1 MRVDIKNIASFL
13 LDKYLFILFV
23 VGLITLI
30 SGLGLN
36 NFKLD
41 ASSDALVLENDESLK
56 VYRETEDEF
65 GDSSFLIITY
75 EPKKELFSDYSIS
88 RIANLEQDLKKID
101 GVDSVLSLL
110 DAPIFFQPKVG
121 LSEVSDNL
129 KNLSDDEVNLSLAKD
144 EIIKN
149 PIYKELI
156 ISEDGNIT
164 AMQVVLK
171 GNKEYNQLINDR
183 YDALEKLDSN
193 EPLTT
198 KRKNE
203 LQNKLETINSRISE
217 LNNQES
223 DFNKLLISEIRQTL
237 NKYKDEATIYLGG
250 PSMIATDMMDY
261 IESDLVIFG
270 TAVAVIFALML
281 YLFFGSLWY
290 VLLPLMNAFLATF
303 ITAGFLGFMDWKISV
318 VSSNFIALLLIL
330 TISLTVHLL
339 VKINEIIKSGDTK
352 NISGVNFRETD
363 LKTAIE
369 EGYVQMLAPCF
380 FAALTTAVA
389 FLSLTFGELKP
400 VIEFGKMMAF
410 GISIAFILTFTFLPC
425 TIYLISRF
433 NTKDFL
439 SLHKITTSLLNFSNN
454 NKTLITTSFVLVFL
468 IFSFGIS
475 KLEVENRFIDYFD
488 KDTEIYK
495 GMYEID
501 SKLGGT
507 ATLDII
513 ISEPAESDIPE
524 KSKVENI
531 KTNLTVIA
539 NDFSFD
545 DLFEDDLFEDI
556 SSDASGYWW
565 NTYSLKTLEEIH
577 DYLDSIPEIGKVL
590 SVASGIKL
598 AREINDGE
606 DLNDLELALLRSV
619 LPEDIRETLL
629 YSYINKD
636 DSVVRIST
644 RVNESAANLNRNEL
658 LEKINYDLQ
667 NQFNLKP
674 DQYEI
679 TGLAVLYNN
688 MLQSLFK
695 SQIGSLL
702 IVFAV
707 ISIMLLLIFKSFKVM
722 IIGLIPNIFVAS
734 SVMGLL
740 GLLRIPLDIM
750 TITVAAISVG
760 MAVDNTIHYIYR
772 YKKELKKTNSVEQ
785 ALANAHTT
793 TGRAIFYTATT
804 IAAGF
809 CILSLSN
816 FFPTVLFGLFTS
828 LAMVLAFITSLTVL
842 PNLLVK
848 YKVFQ

>member
-1 MRVDIKNIASFL
+1 MRIDLNKLAKQL
-13 LDKYLFILFV
+13 LHKYLVILFIVFV
-23 VGLITLI
+23 VTVI
-30 SGLGLN
+30 SGFGLT

-56 VYRETEDEF
+56 AYREAEDEF

-75 EPKKELFSDYSIS
+75 EPNQELFSDYSIN
-88 RIANLEQDLKKID
+88 RIANLENDLKNID

-121 LSEVSDNL
+121 LTQVADNL
-129 KNLSDDEVNLSLAKD
+129 KDLTFEDINLELAKD
-144 EIIKN
+144 EIINN

-156 ISEDGNIT
+156 ISNDGSVT
-164 AMQVVLK
+164 AMQVVLR
-171 GNKEYNQLINDR
+171 GNDEYDLLIKER
-183 YDALEKLDSN
+183 YELLDILSSK
-193 EPLTT
+193 EPLSNDVKANLQ
-198 KRKNE
+198 KRLIE
-203 LQNKLETINSRISE
+203 INKRVST

-223 DFNKLLISEIRQTL
+223 DFNKQLISNIR
-237 NKYKDEATIYLGG
+237 NVISKYKDEATIYLGG
-250 PSMIATDMMDY
+250 PSMIATDMMQY

-270 TAVAVIFALML
+270 SAVALIFALML
-281 YLFFGSLWY
+281 FIFFGSLWF

-303 ITAGFLGFMDWKISV
+303 ITAGFLGYMDWKISV

-339 VKINEIIKSGDTK
+339 VKINELNKQTNFKDAIIQ
-352 NISGVNFRETD
+352 
-363 LKTAIE
+363 
-369 EGYVQMLAPCF
+369 GYDQMFAPCF

-389 FLSLTFGELKP
+389 FLSLTFGDLKP

-410 GISIAFILTFTFLPC
+410 GISIAFMLTFTFLPC
-425 TIYLISRF
+425 ALYFINQS
-433 NTKDFL
+433 NTKDYL
-439 SLHKITTSLLNFSNN
+439 SLHKVTQTLLNFSQNN
-454 NKTLITTSFVLVFL
+454 RQFITFSFLTL
-468 IFSFGIS
+468 FSILCFGIS

-488 KDTEIYK
+488 EETEIYK

-513 ISEPAESDIPE
+513 ISQPDDSFESIEIQDE
-524 KSKVENI
+524 
-531 KTNLTVIA
+531 
-539 NDFSFD
+539 F
-545 DLFEDDLFEDI
+545 FEDDLFEDET
-556 SSDASGYWW
+556 SEAAGYWW
-565 NTYSLKTLEEIH
+565 NIYSLNELEKIH

-590 SVASGIKL
+590 SVASGVKL
-598 AREINDGE
+598 ARQINDGE

-619 LPEDIRETLL
+619 LPEDIRESLL

-644 RVNESAANLNRNEL
+644 RVNESASNLNRNDL
-658 LEKINYDLQ
+658 LNMIDNKLQ
-667 NQFNLKP
+667 TEFNLDP
-674 DQYEI
+674 SQYEM

-707 ISIMLLLIFKSFKVM
+707 ISLMLFLIFKSIKIM

-740 GLLRIPLDIM
+740 GLLNIPLDIM

-772 YKKELKKTNSVEQ
+772 YKKELKVTNSAQ
-785 ALANAHTT
+785 NALKNAHAT
-793 TGRAIFYTATT
+793 TGRAIFYTAST

-816 FFPTVLFGLFTS
+816 FFPTILFGLFTS
-828 LAMVLAFITSLTVL
+828 IAMILAFVSSLTLL

>member
-13 LDKYLFILFV
+13 IDKYIIVILGILMLSFFSAV
-23 VGLITLI
+23 
-30 SGLGLN
+30 GLN

-41 ASSDALVLENDESLK
+41 ASSDALVLESDESLK
-56 VYRETEDEF
+56 TYREAEDEF
-65 GDSSFLIITY
+65 GDSSFLIVTY
-75 EPKKELFSDYSIS
+75 EPQGELFSDYSLN
-88 RIANLEQDLKKID
+88 RIANLENDLKKIN
-101 GVDSVLSLL
+101 GVDSVLSIL
-110 DAPIFFQPKVG
+110 DAPIFFQPRVG
-121 LSEVSDNL
+121 LTDVADNL
-129 KNLSDDEVNLSLAKD
+129 KDLTDENIDLELARE
-144 EIIKN
+144 EIINN

-156 ISEDGNIT
+156 ISKDGKVT
-164 AMQVVLK
+164 AMQVVLR
-171 GNKEYNQLINDR
+171 GNDEYDELISER
-183 YDALEKLDSN
+183 YEILDSLSSK
-193 EPLTT
+193 EVLSL
-198 KRKNE
+198 KNKTE
-203 LQNKLETINSRISE
+203 LQNRLNQINERISE

-223 DFNKLLISEIRQTL
+223 EFSKLLISEIRDTL

-250 PSMIATDMMDY
+250 PSMIATDMMEY
-261 IESDLVIFG
+261 IESDLIIFG
-270 TAVAVIFALML
+270 SAVALIFALML
-281 YLFFGSLWY
+281 YLFFGSIWL
-290 VLLPLMNAFLATF
+290 VILPLLNAFLATF
-303 ITAGFLGFMDWKISV
+303 ITAGFLGYMDWKISV

-330 TISLTVHLL
+330 TISLTVHLV
-339 VKINEIIKSGDTK
+339 VKINEIKKETSFK
-352 NISGVNFRETD
+352 N
-363 LKTAIE
+363 AIIQ
-369 EGYVQMLAPCF
+369 GYDQMFAPCF

-425 TIYLISRF
+425 IFYLI
-433 NTKDFL
+433 NNKPHKDFL
-439 SLHKITTSLLNFSNN
+439 SLYKINQSLLNFST
-454 NKTLITTSFVLVFL
+454 KYKLFVVTSFLISFIVLC
-468 IFSFGIS
+468 FGIT

-488 KDTEIYK
+488 KNTEIYK

-513 ISEPAESDIPE
+513 ISKPE
-524 KSKVENI
+524 D
-531 KTNLTVIA
+531 
-539 NDFSFD
+539 DFETISID
-545 DLFEDDLFEDI
+545 DEFFEDDLFDDET
-556 SSDASGYWW
+556 SSAAGYWW
-565 NTYSLKTLEEIH
+565 NIYSLNELEKIH

-590 SVASGIKL
+590 SVASGVKL
-598 AREINDGE
+598 AREINNGE

-644 RVNESAANLNRNEL
+644 RVNESASSLKRDDL
-658 LEKINYDLQ
+658 LTKIDNDLQ
-667 NQFNLKP
+667 NKFNLDS

-688 MLQSLFK
+688 MLQSLFA
-695 SQIGSLL
+695 SQIGSLI
-702 IVFAV
+702 IVFVV
-707 ISIMLLLIFKSFKVM
+707 ISVMLFLIFKSIKVM

-740 GLLRIPLDIM
+740 GLLKIPLDIM

-772 YKKELKKTNSVEQ
+772 FKKELKISGSVEI
-785 ALANAHTT
+785 ALKNAHLT

-816 FFPTVLFGLFTS
+816 FFPTILFGLFTA
-828 LAMVLAFITSLTVL
+828 LAMILAFLCSLTLL

>member
-1 MRVDIKNIASFL
+1 MRIDLKDIGNFL
-13 LDKYLFILFV
+13 LDRYLLILLLVFTLTIITSI
-23 VGLITLI
+23 GL
-30 SGLGLN
+30 S

-41 ASSDALVLENDESLK
+41 ASSDALVLESDESLK
-56 VYRETEDEF
+56 TYREAEDEF
-65 GDSSFLIITY
+65 GDSSFLIVTY
-75 EPKKELFSDYSIS
+75 EPKNELFSEYSLKKIS
-88 RIANLEQDLKKID
+88 QLESDLKNID
-101 GVDSVLSLL
+101 GVDSVLSIL
-110 DAPIFFQPKVG
+110 DAPIFFQPRVG

-129 KNLSDDEVNLSLAKD
+129 KNLTDAGVDLSLAKE
-144 EIIKN
+144 EIINN

-156 ISEDGNIT
+156 ISGDGKVT

-171 GNKEYNQLINDR
+171 GNKEYNQLINLR
-183 YDALEKLDSN
+183 YEILEKLDSR
-193 EPLTT
+193 EPLTSKT
-198 KRKNE
+198 TNQ
-203 LQNKLETINSRISE
+203 LQNDLENINTRISE
-217 LNNQES
+217 INNQES
-223 DFNKLLISEIRQTL
+223 EFNKLLIAEIRQTL
-237 NKYKDEATIYLGG
+237 DIYRDEATIYLGG

-290 VLLPLMNAFLATF
+290 VLLPLLNAFLATF

-339 VKINEIIKSGDTK
+339 VKINEIKQEK
-352 NISGVNFRETD
+352 NLRN
-363 LKTAIE
+363 AIV
-369 EGYVQMLAPCF
+369 EGYGQMFAPCF

-425 TIYLISRF
+425 AIYLVSKIK
-433 NTKDFL
+433 TKDYL
-439 SLHKITTSLLNFSNN
+439 SLHKITSWLLDFSNN
-454 NKTLITTSFVLVFL
+454 NKITIGFSFIVIFA
-468 IFSFGIS
+468 IFSYGVS

-488 KDTEIYK
+488 KETEIYQ

-513 ISEPAESDIPE
+513 ISEPIESEIPE
-524 KSKVENI
+524 KSKMQNI
-531 KTNLTVIA
+531 ATNVAVIA

-545 DLFEDDLFEDI
+545 DLFEDDLFEDMT
-556 SSDASGYWW
+556 SDASGYWW
-565 NTYSLKTLEEIH
+565 NTYSLKTLEDIH

-644 RVNESAANLNRNEL
+644 RVNESSANLNRNEL
-658 LEKINYDLQ
+658 LEKINFDLQ
-667 NQFNLKP
+667 NEFNLKP

-688 MLQSLFK
+688 MLQSLFQ

-707 ISIMLLLIFKSFKVM
+707 ISIMLLIIFKSFKVM
-722 IIGLIPNIFVAS
+722 VIGLIPNIFVAS

-740 GLLRIPLDIM
+740 GLLKIPLDIM

-772 YKKELKKTNSVEQ
+772 YKKELKKTNSVQ
-785 ALANAHTT
+785 HALENAHTT

>member
-1 MRVDIKNIASFL
+1 MRIDLKNIGNFL
-13 LDKYLFILFV
+13 LDRYLLILLLIFTLTIITSI
-23 VGLITLI
+23 GL
-30 SGLGLN
+30 S

-41 ASSDALVLENDESLK
+41 ASSDALVLESDESLK
-56 VYRETEDEF
+56 TYREAEDEF
-65 GDSSFLIITY
+65 GDSSFLIVTY
-75 EPKKELFSDYSIS
+75 EPKNELFSEYSLKKIS
-88 RIANLEQDLKKID
+88 QLESDLKNID
-101 GVDSVLSLL
+101 GVDSVLSIL
-110 DAPIFFQPKVG
+110 DAPIFFQPRVG

-129 KNLSDDEVNLSLAKD
+129 KNLTDPEVDLNLAKE
-144 EIIKN
+144 EIVNN

-156 ISEDGNIT
+156 ISSDGKVT

-171 GNKEYNQLINDR
+171 GNDEYNQLINLR
-183 YDALEKLDSN
+183 YETLDKLDSR
-193 EPLTT
+193 EPLTSKT
-198 KRKNE
+198 INQ
-203 LQNKLETINSRISE
+203 LQNDLENINTRISMI
-217 LNNQES
+217 NDQES
-223 DFNKLLISEIRQTL
+223 EFNKLLIAEIRQTL
-237 NKYKDEATIYLGG
+237 DIYRDEATIYLGG
-250 PSMIATDMMDY
+250 PSMIATDMMEY
-261 IESDLVIFG
+261 IKSDLVIFG

-281 YLFFGSLWY
+281 YLFFGSMWY
-290 VLLPLMNAFLATF
+290 VLLPLLNAFLATF

-339 VKINEIIKSGDTK
+339 VKINEIKK
-352 NISGVNFRETD
+352 ERNLRN
-363 LKTAIE
+363 AIV
-369 EGYVQMLAPCF
+369 EGYDQMFAPCF

-425 TIYLISRF
+425 AIYLVSKIK
-433 NTKDFL
+433 TKDYL
-439 SLHKITTSLLNFSNN
+439 SLHKITSWILDFSNN
-454 NKTLITTSFVLVFL
+454 NKIIIGSSFIIIFI
-468 IFSFGIS
+468 IFSYGIS

-488 KDTEIYK
+488 KETEIYQ

-513 ISEPAESDIPE
+513 ISEPRESDIPE
-524 KSKVENI
+524 KSKMQNI
-531 KTNLTVIA
+531 KTNVAVMA

-545 DLFEDDLFEDI
+545 DLFEDDLFEDMT
-556 SSDASGYWW
+556 SDASGYWW
-565 NTYSLKTLEEIH
+565 NTYSLKTLEDIH

-644 RVNESAANLNRNEL
+644 RVNESSANLNRNEL

-667 NQFNLKP
+667 NEFDLKP

-688 MLQSLFK
+688 MLQSLFQ

-722 IIGLIPNIFVAS
+722 VIGLIPNIFVAS

-740 GLLRIPLDIM
+740 GLLKIPLDIM

-772 YKKELKKTNSVEQ
+772 YKKELKKTDSVEQ
-785 ALANAHTT
+785 ALENAHTT

>member
-1 MRVDIKNIASFL
+1 MRVDIKNLASFL
-13 LDKYLFILFV
+13 LNNYLFILFF
-23 VGLITLI
+23 VGLITFV
-30 SGLGLN
+30 SVLGLS

-41 ASSDALVLENDESLK
+41 ASSDALVLENDEALK
-56 VYRETEDEF
+56 VYREAEDEF
-65 GDSSFLIITY
+65 GDSSFLIVTY
-75 EPKKELFSDYSIS
+75 EPDKELFSDYSIN
-88 RIANLEQDLKKID
+88 RIINLENDLKNID

-110 DAPIFFQPKVG
+110 DAPIFFQPRVG
-121 LSEVSDNL
+121 LSEITDNL
-129 KNLSDDEVNLSLAKD
+129 KDLTFEDINLELAKD
-144 EIIKN
+144 EIINN

-156 ISEDGNIT
+156 ISKDGKTT
-164 AMQVVLK
+164 AMQVVLR
-171 GNKEYNQLINDR
+171 GNDEYDQLIKQR
-183 YDALEKLDSN
+183 YSTLDDLNSK
-193 EPLTT
+193 EPLTN
-198 KRKNE
+198 KSRLGLQDELNSINE
-203 LQNKLETINSRISE
+203 RISE
-217 LNNQES
+217 INNQES
-223 DFNKLLISEIRQTL
+223 DFNKLLISNIRDTL
-237 NKYKDEATIYLGG
+237 EKYKDDATIYLGG
-250 PSMIATDMMDY
+250 PSMIATDMMEY
-261 IESDLVIFG
+261 IESDLMIFG
-270 TAVAVIFALML
+270 TAVALIFALML
-281 YLFFGSLWY
+281 YLFFGSMWQ
-290 VLLPLMNAFLATF
+290 VILPLINAFLTTF
-303 ITAGFLGFMDWKISV
+303 ITAGFLGYMDWKISV

-339 VKINEIIKSGDTK
+339 VKINEIKKDTD
-352 NISGVNFRETD
+352 F
-363 LKTAIE
+363 KTAIIT
-369 EGYVQMLAPCF
+369 GYDQMFAPCF

-410 GISIAFILTFTFLPC
+410 GISIAFVLTFTFLPC
-425 TIYLISRF
+425 ILYLINKSK
-433 NTKDFL
+433 TKDFL
-439 SLHKITTSLLNFSNN
+439 SIYKVTQFILSFSQN
-454 NKTLITTSFVLVFL
+454 NKAVISSLFAITFITLC
-468 IFSFGIS
+468 FGVS
-475 KLEVENRFIDYFD
+475 KLQVENRFIDYFD

-513 ISEPAESDIPE
+513 ISQPEETFESIEIEDE
-524 KSKVENI
+524 FF
-531 KTNLTVIA
+531 
-539 NDFSFD
+539 DD
-545 DLFEDDLFEDI
+545 DLFEDEG
-556 SSDASGYWW
+556 SSASGYWW
-565 NTYSLKTLEEIH
+565 NIYSLRKLEDIH

-598 AREINDGE
+598 ARQINNGE

-644 RVNESAANLNRNEL
+644 RVNESSANLNRKDL
-658 LEKINYDLQ
+658 LNKINNDLQ
-667 NQFNLKP
+667 NKFNLK
-674 DQYEI
+674 QSEYEI

-688 MLQSLFK
+688 MLQSLFQ

-707 ISIMLLLIFKSFKVM
+707 ISLMLFLIFRSLKIM

-740 GLLRIPLDIM
+740 GLLNIPLDIM

-772 YKKELKKTNSVEQ
+772 YKKELKKNGSDN
-785 ALANAHTT
+785 ALKNAHST
-793 TGRAIFYTATT
+793 TGRAIFYTAST

-816 FFPTVLFGLFTS
+816 FFPTVLFGVFTS
-828 LAMVLAFITSLTVL
+828 IAMILAFISSLTLL

-848 YKVFQ
+848 YRVFE

>member
-13 LDKYLFILFV
+13 IDKYLLILLF
-23 VGLITLI
+23 VGLISLI
-30 SGLGLN
+30 SGLGLS

-56 VYRETEDEF
+56 AYREAEDEF
-65 GDSSFLIITY
+65 GDSSFLIVTY
-75 EPKKELFSDYSIS
+75 EPNKELFSDYSIN
-88 RIANLEQDLKKID
+88 RIANLENDLKNID

-110 DAPIFFQPKVG
+110 DAPIFFQPRVG
-121 LSEVSDNL
+121 LSQVADNL
-129 KNLSDDEVNLSLAKD
+129 KNLTDENINLELAKD
-144 EIIKN
+144 EIVNN

-156 ISEDGNIT
+156 ISKDGKTT
-164 AMQVVLK
+164 AMQVVLR
-171 GNKEYNQLINDR
+171 GNNEYDELIKER
-183 YDALEKLDSN
+183 YDILEILDSK
-193 EPLTT
+193 EPLTS
-198 KRKNE
+198 KNKLD
-203 LQNKLETINSRISE
+203 LQNNLTNINTRISE
-217 LNNQES
+217 INNQES
-223 DFNKLLISEIRQTL
+223 DFNKILISNIRNTL
-237 NKYKDEATIYLGG
+237 DKYKEDATIYLGG

-261 IESDLVIFG
+261 IEADLMVFG
-270 TAVAVIFALML
+270 TAVALIFALML
-281 YLFFGSLWY
+281 YLFFGSIWL
-290 VLLPLMNAFLATF
+290 VVLPLMNAFLATF
-303 ITAGFLGFMDWKISV
+303 ITAGFLGYMDWKISV

-339 VKINEIIKSGDTK
+339 VKINEIKKGTD
-352 NISGVNFRETD
+352 FR
-363 LKTAIE
+363 TAIVK
-369 EGYVQMLAPCF
+369 GYDQMFAPCF

-425 TIYLISRF
+425 ILYLIYRPK
-433 NTKDFL
+433 TKDFL
-439 SLHKITTSLLNFSNN
+439 SIYKVTRYLLSFSQKNRTFITSSFLVIFI
-454 NKTLITTSFVLVFL
+454 TLC
-468 IFSFGIS
+468 FGIS
-475 KLEVENRFIDYFD
+475 KLQVENRFIDYFD
-488 KDTEIYK
+488 KNTEIYK

-513 ISEPAESDIPE
+513 ISQPE
-524 KSKVENI
+524 DNFQSI
-531 KTNLTVIA
+531 KIED
-539 NDFSFD
+539 DFFDD
-545 DLFEDDLFEDI
+545 DLFEDEN
-556 SSDASGYWW
+556 SSAAGYWW
-565 NTYSLKTLEEIH
+565 NIYSLNKLEDIH

-590 SVASGIKL
+590 SVASGVKL
-598 AREINDGE
+598 ARQINDGE

-619 LPEDIRETLL
+619 LPEDIRESLL

-644 RVNESAANLNRNEL
+644 RVNESSTNLNRKDL
-658 LEKINYDLQ
+658 LDKINHDLK
-667 NQFNLKP
+667 NEFNLKESE
-674 DQYEI
+674 YEI

-688 MLQSLFK
+688 MLQSLFQ

-707 ISIMLLLIFKSFKVM
+707 ISAMLFLIFRSFKVM
-722 IIGLIPNIFVAS
+722 IIGLVPNIFVAS

-740 GLLRIPLDIM
+740 GLLNIPLDIM

-772 YKKELKKTNSVEQ
+772 YKKELKKNGSDM
-785 ALANAHTT
+785 ALKNAHST
-793 TGRAIFYTATT
+793 TGRAIFYTAST

-816 FFPTVLFGLFTS
+816 FFPTVLFGVFTS
-828 LAMVLAFITSLTVL
+828 IAMMLAFLCSLTLL

-848 YKVFQ
+848 YKVFE

>member
-13 LDKYLFILFV
+13 IDKYIIVIFGILVLSFFSAV
-23 VGLITLI
+23 
-30 SGLGLN
+30 GLN

-41 ASSDALVLENDESLK
+41 ASSDALVLESDESLK
-56 VYRETEDEF
+56 TYREAEDEF
-65 GDSSFLIITY
+65 GDSSFLIVTY
-75 EPKKELFSDYSIS
+75 EPQGELFSDYSLN
-88 RIANLEQDLKKID
+88 RIANLENDLKNIN
-101 GVDSVLSLL
+101 GVDSVLSIL
-110 DAPIFFQPKVG
+110 DAPIFFQPRVG
-121 LSEVSDNL
+121 LTDVADNL
-129 KNLSDDEVNLSLAKD
+129 KDLTDENIDLELARE
-144 EIIKN
+144 EIINN

-156 ISEDGNIT
+156 ISKDGKVT
-164 AMQVVLK
+164 AMQVVLR
-171 GNKEYNQLINDR
+171 GNDEYDELISER
-183 YDALEKLDSN
+183 YEILDSLSSK
-193 EPLTT
+193 EVLTV
-198 KRKNE
+198 KNKTE
-203 LQNKLETINSRISE
+203 LQNRLNQINARISE

-223 DFNKLLISEIRQTL
+223 EFSKLLISKIRGTL

-250 PSMIATDMMDY
+250 PSMIATDMMEY
-261 IESDLVIFG
+261 IESDLIIFG
-270 TAVAVIFALML
+270 SAVALIFALML
-281 YLFFGSLWY
+281 YLFFGSIWL
-290 VLLPLMNAFLATF
+290 VILPLLNAFLATF
-303 ITAGFLGFMDWKISV
+303 ITAGFLGYMDWKISV

-330 TISLTVHLL
+330 TISLTVHLV
-339 VKINEIIKSGDTK
+339 VKINEIKKETSFK
-352 NISGVNFRETD
+352 NSI
-363 LKTAIE
+363 IQ
-369 EGYVQMLAPCF
+369 GYDQMFAPCF

-425 TIYLISRF
+425 IFYLI
-433 NTKDFL
+433 NNKPHKDYL
-439 SLHKITTSLLNFSNN
+439 SLYKINQSLLNFST
-454 NKTLITTSFVLVFL
+454 KYKYFVVTSFSISFIVLC
-468 IFSFGIS
+468 FGIT

-488 KDTEIYK
+488 KNTEIYK

-513 ISEPAESDIPE
+513 ISKPE
-524 KSKVENI
+524 D
-531 KTNLTVIA
+531 
-539 NDFSFD
+539 DFETISID
-545 DLFEDDLFEDI
+545 DEFFEDDLFDDET
-556 SSDASGYWW
+556 SSAAGYWW
-565 NTYSLKTLEEIH
+565 NIYSLNELEKIH

-590 SVASGIKL
+590 SVASGVKL
-598 AREINDGE
+598 AREINNGE
-606 DLNDLELALLRSV
+606 ELNDLELALLRSV

-644 RVNESAANLNRNEL
+644 RVNESASSLKRDDL
-658 LEKINYDLQ
+658 LTKIDNDLQ
-667 NQFNLKP
+667 NKFNLDS

-688 MLQSLFK
+688 MLQSLFA
-695 SQIGSLL
+695 SQIGSLI
-702 IVFAV
+702 IVFVV
-707 ISIMLLLIFKSFKVM
+707 ISVMLFLIFKSIKVM

-740 GLLRIPLDIM
+740 GLLKIPLDIM

-772 YKKELKKTNSVEQ
+772 FKKELKISGSVEI
-785 ALANAHTT
+785 ALKNAHLT

-816 FFPTVLFGLFTS
+816 FFPTILFGLFTA
-828 LAMVLAFITSLTVL
+828 LAMILAFLCSLTLL

>member
-1 MRVDIKNIASFL
+1 MRIDLKNIGNFL
-13 LDKYLFILFV
+13 LDRYLLILLLVFTLTIITSI
-23 VGLITLI
+23 GL
-30 SGLGLN
+30 S

-41 ASSDALVLENDESLK
+41 ASSDALVLESDESLK
-56 VYRETEDEF
+56 TYREAEDEF
-65 GDSSFLIITY
+65 GDSSFLIVTY
-75 EPKKELFSDYSIS
+75 EPKNELFSEYSLKKIS
-88 RIANLEQDLKKID
+88 QLESDLKNID
-101 GVDSVLSLL
+101 GVDSVLSIL
-110 DAPIFFQPKVG
+110 DAPIFFQPRVG

-129 KNLSDDEVNLSLAKD
+129 KNLTDPEVDLNLAKE
-144 EIIKN
+144 EIINN

-156 ISEDGNIT
+156 ISNDGKTT

-171 GNKEYNQLINDR
+171 GNKEYNQLINSR
-183 YDALEKLDSN
+183 YEILEKLDSR
-193 EPLTT
+193 EPLTSKT
-198 KRKNE
+198 TNQ
-203 LQNKLETINSRISE
+203 LQNDLENINTRISE
-217 LNNQES
+217 INNQES
-223 DFNKLLISEIRQTL
+223 EFNKLLIAEIRQTL
-237 NKYKDEATIYLGG
+237 DIYRDEATIYLGG
-250 PSMIATDMMDY
+250 PSMIATDMMEY

-270 TAVAVIFALML
+270 TAVAFIFALML

-290 VLLPLMNAFLATF
+290 VLLPLLNAFLATF

-339 VKINEIIKSGDTK
+339 VKINEIKKEK
-352 NISGVNFRETD
+352 NLRN
-363 LKTAIE
+363 AIV
-369 EGYVQMLAPCF
+369 EGYGQMFAPCF

-425 TIYLISRF
+425 AIYLVSKIK
-433 NTKDFL
+433 TKDYL
-439 SLHKITTSLLNFSNN
+439 SLHKITSWILDFSNN
-454 NKTLITTSFVLVFL
+454 NKIIIGSSFIIIFI
-468 IFSFGIS
+468 IFSYGVS

-488 KDTEIYK
+488 KETEIYQ

-513 ISEPAESDIPE
+513 ISEPTESDIPE
-524 KSKVENI
+524 KSKMQNI
-531 KTNLTVIA
+531 ATNVAVIA

-545 DLFEDDLFEDI
+545 DLFEDDLFEDMT
-556 SSDASGYWW
+556 SDASGYWW
-565 NTYSLKTLEEIH
+565 NTYSLKTLEDIH

-644 RVNESAANLNRNEL
+644 RVNESSANLNRNEL

-667 NQFNLKP
+667 NEFNLKP

-688 MLQSLFK
+688 MLQSLFQ

-722 IIGLIPNIFVAS
+722 VIGLIPNIFVAS

-740 GLLRIPLDIM
+740 GLLKIPLDIM

-785 ALANAHTT
+785 ALENAHTT

>member
-1 MRVDIKNIASFL
+1 MRVDIKNIAYWL
-13 LDKYLFILFV
+13 LNKYRLILFIVALV
-23 VGLITLI
+23 TVT

-56 VYRETEDEF
+56 SYREAEDEF
-65 GDSSFLIITY
+65 GDSSFLIVTY
-75 EPKKELFSDYSIS
+75 EPNMELFSDYSIN
-88 RIANLEQDLKKID
+88 RISNLENDLKNID

-121 LSEVSDNL
+121 LTEVADNL
-129 KNLSDDEVNLSLAKD
+129 KDLTYEDIDLNLAKD
-144 EIIKN
+144 EIINN

-156 ISEDGNIT
+156 ISKDGMTT
-164 AMQVVLK
+164 AMQVVLR
-171 GNKEYNQLINDR
+171 GNNE
-183 YDALEKLDSN
+183 YDALIKQRYEILENLDSR
-193 EPLTT
+193 EPLTKKT
-198 KRKNE
+198 ITD
-203 LQNKLETINSRISE
+203 LQNNLNFINTRISQI
-217 LNNQES
+217 NNQES
-223 DFNKLLISEIRQTL
+223 EFNKILISNIRNTL
-237 NKYKDEATIYLGG
+237 DKYRDDATIYLGG
-250 PSMIATDMMDY
+250 PSMIATDMMEY
-261 IESDLVIFG
+261 IESDLMIFG
-270 TAVAVIFALML
+270 SAVALIFALML
-281 YLFFGSLWY
+281 YLFFGSIWL
-290 VLLPLMNAFLATF
+290 VILPLINAFLATF
-303 ITAGFLGFMDWKISV
+303 ITAGFLGYMDWKISV

-339 VKINEIIKSGDTK
+339 VKINEFKKEFDFRTSIIK
-352 NISGVNFRETD
+352 
-363 LKTAIE
+363 
-369 EGYVQMLAPCF
+369 GYDQMFAPCF

-425 TIYLISRF
+425 AIYLINKSK
-433 NTKDFL
+433 TKDFL
-439 SLHKITTSLLNFSNN
+439 SIHKVTRSLLLFSQN
-454 NKTLITTSFVLVFL
+454 NKTFISSSFLVFFITL
-468 IFSFGIS
+468 CFGIS
-475 KLEVENRFIDYFD
+475 KLQVENRFIDYFD
-488 KDTEIYK
+488 KNTEIYK

-513 ISEPAESDIPE
+513 ISQPEDNFESIE
-524 KSKVENI
+524 I
-531 KTNLTVIA
+531 
-539 NDFSFD
+539 D
-545 DLFEDDLFEDI
+545 DEYFEDDLFEDET
-556 SSDASGYWW
+556 SSAAGYWW
-565 NTYSLKTLEEIH
+565 NIYSLQKLEDIH

-590 SVASGIKL
+590 SVASGVKL
-598 AREINDGE
+598 ARQINNGE

-644 RVNESAANLNRNEL
+644 RVNESSSSLNRKDL
-658 LEKINYDLQ
+658 LNKINNDIQ
-667 NQFNLKP
+667 DKFNLKESE
-674 DQYEI
+674 YEI

-688 MLQSLFK
+688 MLQSLFQ

-707 ISIMLLLIFKSFKVM
+707 ISLMLFLIFRSIKVM

-740 GLLRIPLDIM
+740 GLLNIPLDIM

-772 YKKELKKTNSVEQ
+772 YKKEFRKNGPDLALK
-785 ALANAHTT
+785 NAHST
-793 TGRAIFYTATT
+793 TGRAIFYTAST
-804 IAAGF
+804 ISAGF

-816 FFPTVLFGLFTS
+816 FFPTVLFGVFTS
-828 LAMVLAFITSLTVL
+828 IAMILAFVSSLTLL
-842 PNLLVK
+842 PNAK
-848 YKVFQ
+848 CIPPPP

>member
-1 MRVDIKNIASFL
+1 MRIDLKNIGNFL
-13 LDKYLFILFV
+13 LDRYLLILLLVFTLTIITS
-23 VGLITLI
+23 VGL
-30 SGLGLN
+30 S

-41 ASSDALVLENDESLK
+41 ASSDALVLESDESLK
-56 VYRETEDEF
+56 TYREAEDEF
-65 GDSSFLIITY
+65 GDSSFLIVTY
-75 EPKKELFSDYSIS
+75 EPKNELFSEYSLKKIS
-88 RIANLEQDLKKID
+88 QLENDLKNID
-101 GVDSVLSLL
+101 GVDSVLSIL
-110 DAPIFFQPKVG
+110 DAPIFFQPRVG

-129 KNLSDDEVNLSLAKD
+129 KNLTDPEVDLNLAKE
-144 EIIKN
+144 EIINN

-156 ISEDGNIT
+156 ISNDGKTT

-171 GNKEYNQLINDR
+171 GNKEYSQLINSR
-183 YDALEKLDSN
+183 YEILEKLDSR
-193 EPLTT
+193 EPLTSKT
-198 KRKNE
+198 INQ
-203 LQNKLETINSRISE
+203 LQNDLENINTRISE
-217 LNNQES
+217 INNQES
-223 DFNKLLISEIRQTL
+223 EFNKLLIAEIRQTL
-237 NKYKDEATIYLGG
+237 DIYRDEATIYLGG
-250 PSMIATDMMDY
+250 PSMIATDMMEY

-270 TAVAVIFALML
+270 TAVAIIFALML
-281 YLFFGSLWY
+281 YLFFGSFWY
-290 VLLPLMNAFLATF
+290 VLLPLLNAFLATF

-339 VKINEIIKSGDTK
+339 VKINEIKKEK
-352 NISGVNFRETD
+352 NLRN
-363 LKTAIE
+363 AII
-369 EGYVQMLAPCF
+369 EGYGQMFAPCF

-425 TIYLISRF
+425 ALYLVSKIK
-433 NTKDFL
+433 TKDYL
-439 SLHKITTSLLNFSNN
+439 SLHKITSWILTFSNN
-454 NKTLITTSFVLVFL
+454 NKTVIGSTFIIIFI
-468 IFSFGIS
+468 IFSYGVS

-488 KDTEIYK
+488 KETEIYQ

-513 ISEPAESDIPE
+513 ISEPTEPDIPE
-524 KSKVENI
+524 KSVVENVV
-531 KTNLTVIA
+531 TNVIIMA
-539 NDFSFD
+539 NEFSFD
-545 DLFEDDLFEDI
+545 DLFEDDLFEDMT
-556 SSDASGYWW
+556 SDASGYWW
-565 NTYSLKTLEEIH
+565 NTYSLKTLEDIH

-598 AREINDGE
+598 AREINNGE

-667 NQFNLKP
+667 NEFNLKP

-688 MLQSLFK
+688 MLQSLFQ

-722 IIGLIPNIFVAS
+722 VIGLIPNIFVAS

-740 GLLRIPLDIM
+740 GLLKIPLDIM

-785 ALANAHTT
+785 ALENAHTT

>member
-1 MRVDIKNIASFL
+1 MRIDLNKLAKQL
-13 LDKYLFILFV
+13 LHKYLVILFIVFV
-23 VGLITLI
+23 VTVI
-30 SGLGLN
+30 SGFGLT

-56 VYRETEDEF
+56 AYREAEDEF

-75 EPKKELFSDYSIS
+75 EPNQELFSDYSIN
-88 RIANLEQDLKKID
+88 RIANLENDLKNID

-121 LSEVSDNL
+121 LTQVADNL
-129 KNLSDDEVNLSLAKD
+129 KDLTFEDINLELAKD
-144 EIIKN
+144 EIINN

-156 ISEDGNIT
+156 ISNDGSVT
-164 AMQVVLK
+164 AMQVVLR
-171 GNKEYNQLINDR
+171 GNDEYDLLIKER
-183 YDALEKLDSN
+183 YELLDILSSK
-193 EPLTT
+193 EPLSNDVKANLQ
-198 KRKNE
+198 KRLIE
-203 LQNKLETINSRISE
+203 INKRVSM

-223 DFNKLLISEIRQTL
+223 DFNKQLISNIR
-237 NKYKDEATIYLGG
+237 NVISKYKDEATIYLGG
-250 PSMIATDMMDY
+250 PSMIATDMMQY

-270 TAVAVIFALML
+270 SAVALIFALML
-281 YLFFGSLWY
+281 FIFFGSLWF

-303 ITAGFLGFMDWKISV
+303 ITAGFLGYMDWKISV

-339 VKINEIIKSGDTK
+339 VKINELNKQTNFKDAIIQ
-352 NISGVNFRETD
+352 
-363 LKTAIE
+363 
-369 EGYVQMLAPCF
+369 GYDQMFAPCF

-389 FLSLTFGELKP
+389 FLSLTFGDLKP

-410 GISIAFILTFTFLPC
+410 GISIAFMLTFTFLPC
-425 TIYLISRF
+425 ALYFINQS
-433 NTKDFL
+433 NTKDYL
-439 SLHKITTSLLNFSNN
+439 SLHKVTQTLLNFSQNN
-454 NKTLITTSFVLVFL
+454 RQFITFSFLTL
-468 IFSFGIS
+468 FSILCFGIS

-488 KDTEIYK
+488 KETEIYK

-513 ISEPAESDIPE
+513 ISQPDDSFESIEIQDE
-524 KSKVENI
+524 
-531 KTNLTVIA
+531 
-539 NDFSFD
+539 F
-545 DLFEDDLFEDI
+545 FEDDLFEDET
-556 SSDASGYWW
+556 SEAAGYWW
-565 NTYSLKTLEEIH
+565 NTYSLNELEKIH

-590 SVASGIKL
+590 SVASGVKL
-598 AREINDGE
+598 ARQINDGE

-619 LPEDIRETLL
+619 LPEDIRESLL

-644 RVNESAANLNRNEL
+644 RVNESASNLNRNDL
-658 LEKINYDLQ
+658 LNMIDNKLQ
-667 NQFNLKP
+667 TEFNLDP
-674 DQYEI
+674 SQYEM

-707 ISIMLLLIFKSFKVM
+707 ISLMLFLIFKSIKIM

-740 GLLRIPLDIM
+740 GLLNIPLDIM

-772 YKKELKKTNSVEQ
+772 YKKELKVTNSAQ
-785 ALANAHTT
+785 NALKNAHAT
-793 TGRAIFYTATT
+793 TGRAIFYTAST

-816 FFPTVLFGLFTS
+816 FFPTILFGLFTS
-828 LAMVLAFITSLTVL
+828 IAMILAFVSSLTLL

>member
-1 MRVDIKNIASFL
+1 MRVDIKNIASFFI
-13 LDKYLFILFV
+13 DKYLLILLF
-23 VGLITLI
+23 VGLISLI
-30 SGLGLN
+30 SGLGLS

-56 VYRETEDEF
+56 AYREAEDEF
-65 GDSSFLIITY
+65 GDSSFLIVTY
-75 EPKKELFSDYSIS
+75 EPNKELFSDYSIN
-88 RIANLEQDLKKID
+88 RIANLENDLKNID

-110 DAPIFFQPKVG
+110 DAPIFFQPRVG
-121 LSEVSDNL
+121 LSQVADNL
-129 KNLSDDEVNLSLAKD
+129 KNLTDENIDLELAKD
-144 EIIKN
+144 EIVNN

-156 ISEDGNIT
+156 ISKDGKTT
-164 AMQVVLK
+164 AMQVVLR
-171 GNKEYNQLINDR
+171 GNNEYDELIKER
-183 YDALEKLDSN
+183 YDILESLDSK
-193 EPLTT
+193 EPLTS
-198 KRKNE
+198 KNKLD
-203 LQNKLETINSRISE
+203 LQNNLTNLNTRISE
-217 LNNQES
+217 INDQES
-223 DFNKLLISEIRQTL
+223 DFNKILISNIRNTL
-237 NKYKDEATIYLGG
+237 DKYKEDATIYLGG

-261 IESDLVIFG
+261 IEADLMVFG
-270 TAVAVIFALML
+270 TAVALIFALML
-281 YLFFGSLWY
+281 YLFFGSIWL
-290 VLLPLMNAFLATF
+290 VVLPLMNAFLATF
-303 ITAGFLGFMDWKISV
+303 ITAGFLGYMDWKISV

-339 VKINEIIKSGDTK
+339 VKINEIKKDTD
-352 NISGVNFRETD
+352 FR
-363 LKTAIE
+363 TAIVK
-369 EGYVQMLAPCF
+369 GYDQMFAPCF

-425 TIYLISRF
+425 ILYLIYKPK
-433 NTKDFL
+433 TKDFL
-439 SLHKITTSLLNFSNN
+439 SIYKVTRSLLSFSQKNRTFIASSYLIIFI
-454 NKTLITTSFVLVFL
+454 TLC
-468 IFSFGIS
+468 FGIS
-475 KLEVENRFIDYFD
+475 KLQVENRFIDYFD
-488 KDTEIYK
+488 KNTEIYK

-513 ISEPAESDIPE
+513 ISQPEDNFES
-524 KSKVENI
+524 I
-531 KTNLTVIA
+531 KIDD
-539 NDFSFD
+539 DFFDD
-545 DLFEDDLFEDI
+545 DLFEDEN
-556 SSDASGYWW
+556 SSAAGYWW
-565 NTYSLKTLEEIH
+565 NIYSLNKLEDIH

-590 SVASGIKL
+590 SVASGVKL
-598 AREINDGE
+598 ARQINDGE

-619 LPEDIRETLL
+619 LPEDIRESLL

-644 RVNESAANLNRNEL
+644 RVNESSTSLNRKDL
-658 LEKINYDLQ
+658 LDKINHDLK
-667 NQFNLKP
+667 NEFSLKESE
-674 DQYEI
+674 YEI

-688 MLQSLFK
+688 MLQSLFQ

-707 ISIMLLLIFKSFKVM
+707 ISAMLFLIFRSFKVM
-722 IIGLIPNIFVAS
+722 IIGLVPNIFVAS

-740 GLLRIPLDIM
+740 GLLNIPLDIM

-772 YKKELKKTNSVEQ
+772 YKKELKKNGSDI
-785 ALANAHTT
+785 ALKNAHST
-793 TGRAIFYTATT
+793 TGRAIFYTAST

-816 FFPTVLFGLFTS
+816 FFPTVLFGVFTS
-828 LAMVLAFITSLTVL
+828 IAMMLAFLCSLTLL

-848 YKVFQ
+848 YKVFE